1 MKTVIIIPAYN
12 EERTVSWVVEEA
24 RKYGSVIVIDDCSTD
39 DTAELA
45 RKAGAKVV
53 TNEKNSGLGYSLR
66 AGFSRALE
74 TNADI
79 IITMDADGQH
89 SPKDLPKLIKKV
101 EEGYGFVLGERN
113 LSKYPFVKK
122 FGNFFL
128 NAATNFISGTE
139 LKDTE
144 SGFRAFRKEALQKLY
159 LTANRYEIAVEII
172 FEVGRNDLKACNAP
186 VDSPVYVKGVGILDG
201 IKNFLFLMQ
210 RREKTWKGYIED
222 VKYVLRKSLKKRL

>member
-1 MKTVIIIPAYN
+1 MKTAIIIPAYN

-24 RKYGSVIVIDDCSTD
+24 RKYGDVIVINDCSTD
-39 DTAELA
+39 DTEELA
-45 RKAGAKVV
+45 RKAGAKVI

-66 AGFSRALE
+66 AGFSKALE

-89 SPKDLPKLIKKV
+89 DPRDLPKFIRKV

-113 LSKYPFVKK
+113 LAEYPFVKK

-144 SGFRAFRKEALQKLY
+144 SGFRAFGRAALQKLY

-172 FEVGRNDLKACNAP
+172 FEVGRNNLKACTVR
-186 VDSPVYVKGVGILDG
+186 VDSPIYVKGVSVLDG
-201 IKNFLFLMQ
+201 IKNFLFLMR

-222 VKYVLRKSLKKRL
+222 VKYVLRKSVKKRV